1 MRKIFRAAY
10 PDMLGV
16 PKGDIEVKGLD
27 GLRDM
32 LSPPV
37 GDIYIDPRKR
47 HDPVWGLLYY
57 VYAEVLPLYA
67 SNNYLIIGTVN
78 FYEE

>member
-47 HDPVWGLLYY
+47 HDPG
-57 VYAEVLPLYA
+57 
-67 SNNYLIIGTVN
+67 STTS
-78 FYEE
+78 